1 MNTLYDKSTFNQTR
15 IELDKHIVFRHII
28 VETGMKNSELITIDN
43 RNMITINTEYNDLRS
58 KEREAY
64 G

>member
-15 IELDKHIVFRHII
+15 IELDKYIVFRQII

-43 RNMITINTEYNDLRS
+43 RNMNTINKEYNDLRS